1 MEDQISNDARR
12 RIAFY
17 ESVGFSVCDGFYYQP
32 PYSPDKNKVK
42 MLLMSFPE
50 KILPPEFEAIK
61 MQIYR
66 EVYQQKDPAI
76 FRQKN
81 Q

>member
-1 MEDQISNDARR
+1 VEESITDDARR

-17 ESVGFSVCDGFYYQP
+17 ESIGFSVCEGIYYQP

-50 KILPPEFEAIK
+50 NILPPEFDEIK
-61 MQIYR
+61 TRIYR
-66 EVYQQKDPAI
+66 EVYQQKDPEI
-76 FRQKN
+76 F
-81 Q
+81 